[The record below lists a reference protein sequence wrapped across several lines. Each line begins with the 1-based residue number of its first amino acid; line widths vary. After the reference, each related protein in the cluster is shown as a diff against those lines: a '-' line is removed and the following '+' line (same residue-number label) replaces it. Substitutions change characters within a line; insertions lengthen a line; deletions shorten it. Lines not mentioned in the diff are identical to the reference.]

1 MNMDIINNIRARIKE
16 IHLRAQSC
24 GSFGEIAFNSL
35 ANSKPIKPKSVKI
48 PDPSAVIS
56 EKNSS
61 LFSLENV
68 HRNPVKA
75 PVRKA
80 AVNNTLTKTITL
92 FSTFQL
98 FNRRLK
104 FLFNLYG
111 RFLCHQADN
120 DDHDCTNNKSGNDFI
135 NRVKSFYLLP
145 HNNSQRPG
153 QHP

>member
-61 LFSLENV
+61 LFLW
-68 HRNPVKA
+68 KM
-75 PVRKA
+75 
-80 AVNNTLTKTITL
+80 
-92 FSTFQL
+92 STE
-98 FNRRLK
+98 
-104 FLFNLYG
+104 
-111 RFLCHQADN
+111 
-120 DDHDCTNNKSGNDFI
+120 I
-135 NRVKSFYLLP
+135 P
-145 HNNSQRPG
+145 
-153 QHP
+153 